1 MPGAVSIAL
10 EQQGELTPFYADG
23 IKYWISASNG
33 GYEGDLTIA
42 LIPDSF
48 RQDVLGETLDT
59 NKVLIENSNV
69 TTKPFAFGF
78 SVQGNEIPY
87 YFWFLNCT
95 ATRPNIEANT
105 KEDTIEPDTDVLTL
119 SCAPSDMEDTKG
131 IVRMRTTDQTPDN
144 IQKSWFTS
152 VYTPNKAE
160 E

>member
-1 MPGAVSIAL
+1 MPGAVSISL

-59 NKVLIENSNV
+59 NKVLIENSDV

-78 SVQGNEIPY
+78 RIQGNENPY

-105 KEDTIEPDTDVLTL
+105 KEDTIEPDTDVLTI
-119 SCAPSDMEDTKG
+119 SCAPSDIADTEG
-131 IVRMRTTDQTPDN
+131 VVRMRTTETTTPTV
-144 IQKSWFTS
+144 IQNWFKS
-152 VYTPNKAE
+152 VYTPNTAE